1 MFEDSLVESSGKLAV
16 RNPWTTAMS
25 FAMQIMFCGFLM
37 LLSLVYTD
45 TLPSQRLTNALQA
58 PPPPPAAPP
67 IARSVAKVISTA
79 TELKD
84 GALVLPREI
93 PKSIVTVRDDAPVT
107 GKAIGIAGDL
117 PGGIPNGTPFGVAE
131 VLRTTEPNVPKLAVQ
146 KVRVSS
152 GVAQGM
158 LIREV
163 KPHYPALA
171 RQARIEGTVVLQAA
185 IGKDG
190 TIQNLRV
197 ISGHPML
204 VPAAMDAVKQWL
216 YRPYLLNGEA
226 VEVDTQIN
234 VNFTLAGG

>member
-152 GVAQGM
+152 GVVPGLEALYLALGRHDPVLGRAHVAQVGR
-158 LIREV
+158 LLV
-163 KPHYPALA
+163 GDALA
-171 RQARIEGTVVLQAA
+171 GAVQLVGGLPEPLPVVRRGPVHRLLEGFSARRRRRQQ
-185 IGKDG
+185 D
-190 TIQNLRV
+190 
-197 ISGHPML
+197 
-204 VPAAMDAVKQWL
+204 
-216 YRPYLLNGEA
+216 YRG
-226 VEVDTQIN
+226 Q
-234 VNFTLAGG
+234 